1 MDASFER
8 FQKRAR
14 EARTAADMYLAATE
28 LAASVRCGHTWTNV
42 LNQQG
47 AIKQRLLEAP
57 DKLPLTMTLAE
68 GRSLVLASAA
78 PGIAAGDEVLA
89 IDGHAGAQVVA
100 GPRRTCAPMAAAMAS
115 ACASLAMTAPTT
127 A

>member
-1 MDASFER
+1 MRASSAL
-8 FQKRAR
+8 AR
-14 EARTAADMYLAATE
+14 DARTAADMYLAATE

-57 DKLPLTMTLAE
+57 DKLPLTMTLVE
-68 GRSLVLASAA
+68 GRWLVLASAA
-78 PGIAAGDEVLA
+78 PGIAAGDEVCWRSTA
-89 IDGHAGAQVVA
+89 IRARRWWQTCC
-100 GPRRTCAPMAAAMAS
+100 RTCAPTAAAMAS
-115 ACASLAMTAPTT
+115 ACASLAMTVRTT